1 MYPESYDMQCKTC
14 KTRIADNALI
24 CYRCG
29 TATREP
35 EHHPAA
41 DVRPPERRWTPLTLA
56 VAFVLVAL
64 FFVGLSGRG
73 ESVSPAVWLMLG
85 VAGALLG
92 WRLWR

>member
-35 EHHPAA
+35 EHQPAA
-41 DVRPPERRWTPLTLA
+41 EVRPHRAKMDAARA
-56 VAFVLVAL
+56 
-64 FFVGLSGRG
+64 GRG
-73 ESVSPAVWLMLG
+73 VRARGAVLRRSVWT
-85 VAGALLG
+85 
-92 WRLWR
+92 R